1 MDDPVVFSGKE
12 LESVVFVEQ
21 EFLHKTIEKKE
32 DVFNY
37 LTTKLMR
44 ERQCETVW
52 MWRLVKAIR

>member
-44 ERQCETVW
+44 ER
-52 MWRLVKAIR
+52 